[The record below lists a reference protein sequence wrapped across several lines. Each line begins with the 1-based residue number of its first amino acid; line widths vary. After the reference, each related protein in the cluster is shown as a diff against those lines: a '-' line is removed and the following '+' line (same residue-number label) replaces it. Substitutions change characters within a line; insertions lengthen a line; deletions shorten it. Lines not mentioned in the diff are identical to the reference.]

1 MNPCQDLQALIQ
13 DVHLLLIK
21 ILIIPLENPILR
33 LDDSLLSAIRFVSKR
48 R

>member
-21 ILIIPLENPILR
+21 TNSSTTKAQRHKEEVLILELYQKEKNQ
-33 LDDSLLSAIRFVSKR
+33 
-48 R
+48 